1 MAEIQ
6 FIGVTISELAEAIG
20 EILIPNF
27 KTEVLD
33 KVKKEQQ
40 TEFLTRT
47 EACEMLKIQKTT
59 LWRWQKKGVLDSYTI
74 EGRSLFKRQDILN
87 VMETK
92 RL

>member
-6 FIGVTISELAEAIG
+6 FIGVTIPELAEAIG
-20 EILIPNF
+20 KILIPNF
-27 KTEVLD
+27 KTEVLE
-33 KVKKEQQ
+33 KVKSEQQ

-47 EACEMLKIQKTT
+47 EACEMLKISKTT
-59 LWRWQKKGVLDSYTI
+59 LWRWQNEKILTGYLI
-74 EGRSLFKRQDILN
+74 GGRSLLKREEILN